1 MQIYL
6 LLVGV
11 IGKARMLIFLVSWYF
26 YNVESNRLL
35 RNLVRHVLLKMK
47 RLLWMN
53 NSQMWI
59 VFLKMRYF
67 FFFSL
72 IVIITREINYIIP
85 VVFIWVG
92 KGFIGNWLRRAKP
105 GTQRPWTGS
114 YDVHQVEESLNHHVS
129 CMVGAGVVHFVSH
142 LLNRF
147 TLFCFLK

>member
-47 RLLWMN
+47 RLLWMK

-92 KGFIGNWLRRAKP
+92 KGFIGN
-105 GTQRPWTGS
+105 
-114 YDVHQVEESLNHHVS
+114 
-129 CMVGAGVVHFVSH
+129 
-142 LLNRF
+142 
-147 TLFCFLK
+147 

>member
-47 RLLWMN
+47 RLLWMK

-67 FFFSL
+67 FFSL
-72 IVIITREINYIIP
+72 IVIITRAINYIIP
-85 VVFIWVG
+85 IVFIWVG
-92 KGFIGNWLRRAKP
+92 KGFIGNWLR
-105 GTQRPWTGS
+105 QEQNQ
-114 YDVHQVEESLNHHVS
+114 VHNDHELDHMMCTRWKSPLTT
-129 CMVGAGVVHFVSH
+129 M
-142 LLNRF
+142 
-147 TLFCFLK
+147 FLAWLALG